1 MDKEWNLT
9 HIYPTQEDF
18 EKDLDYAQKVILPGI
33 ASLEGKL
40 SEESQLRK
48 YFDFQ
53 RKATEVFNHL
63 ARFASRRSDLDKK
76 NVKNLADEAKVEN
89 LFHDF
94 GSADSY
100 STPEILSLGKE
111 KRDNFF
117 EKHPEYKDFDF
128 QVDKI
133 FRGEK
138 FTLPARQERLL
149 SYFAPLEGRGANLY
163 SQLSVGD
170 YTPKKVTLS
179 NGKEVEVNR
188 SNWTSLE
195 GSLENQED
203 RKNVFLSLYSW
214 YNEHK
219 NTYGEIYNSVVQS
232 ELSERKAR
240 GYSSILQEHLY
251 HNKIDESVFHNL
263 VEAAN
268 ENAEPLHKYYEIR
281 RKHFGLEHHRSYDRF
296 LSLAKSEKKYTY
308 EEAKSIFFDS
318 IKDYPSDYQ
327 KKAHEVLEEGYVDVY
342 PRNGKRTGGYS
353 SGSANVHP
361 YILLNFNG
369 DLEDVFTLAH
379 EAGHS
384 VHTRYSEEAQPIVK
398 QDYTI
403 FVAEIASTFNEHNL
417 LDYFRKNGTL
427 SKNDKIALLQK
438 SIDEIVSTFY
448 RQTLFAQYEYEIS
461 QKAEKGE
468 PINYQLL
475 SDERTKLYKAYYGID
490 ITKEELKPLV
500 WAYIPHLFYTPFY
513 VYQYATSFTAS
524 RLIYQNF
531 RSGKKDAFENYLKR
545 LKSGNS
551 RYPIDE
557 VKLAGVD
564 LTKKE
569 AFKAVTGRRK
579 ELVDE
584 LESLLEEEK

>member
-1 MDKEWNLT
+1 MDKVWNLT
-9 HIYPTQEDF
+9 HIYKTQEDF
-18 EKDLDYAQKVILPGI
+18 EKDLDYAKKVILPGI
-33 ASLEGKL
+33 TELEGKL
-40 SEESQLRK
+40 KNEEDLVK
-48 YFDFQ
+48 YFDLE
-53 RKATEVFNHL
+53 RKANEVLNHL
-63 ARFASRRSDLDKK
+63 GRFASRRSDLDKK
-76 NVKNLADEAKVEN
+76 DVKNLSDLAKIDN
-89 LFHDF
+89 LFNDF

-111 KRDNFF
+111 HREKFF
-117 EKHPEYKDFDF
+117 INHPEYKDFDF
-128 QVDKI
+128 QVEKI

-138 FTLPARQERLL
+138 FTLPAVEERLL
-149 SYFAPLEGRGANLY
+149 SYYAPLEGSGSSLY

-170 YTPKKVTLS
+170 YTPKKITLS
-179 NGKEVEVNR
+179 SGKEVEVNR

-195 GSLENQED
+195 GSLENPED
-203 RKNVFLSLYSW
+203 RKKVFLSLYSW

-281 RKHFGLEHHRSYDRF
+281 RKYFGLDHHRSYDRF

-308 EEAKSIFFDS
+308 EEAKEIFFDS
-318 IKDYPSDYQ
+318 IKDYPEDYQ
-327 KKAHEVLEEGYVDVY
+327 KKAQDVLAEGYVDVY
-342 PRNGKRTGGYS
+342 PRSGKRTGGYS

-384 VHTRYSEEAQPIVK
+384 VHTLYSEEAQPLVK

-417 LDYFRKNGTL
+417 LDYFRKSKSL

-438 SIDEIVSTFY
+438 SIDQIVSTFY

-468 PINYQLL
+468 PINYQVL

-490 ITKEELKPLV
+490 ITEEELKPLV

-524 RLIYQNF
+524 MLIYKNF
-531 RSGKKDAFENYLKR
+531 RSGAKDAFNNYLKM
-545 LKSGNS
+545 LKSGGS

-569 AFKAVTGRRK
+569 AFSAVTGRRK
-579 ELVDE
+579 ELVEE
-584 LESLLEEEK
+584 LDKLLNE

>member
-1 MDKEWNLT
+1 MDKVWNLT
-9 HIYPTQEDF
+9 HIYKTQEDF
-18 EKDLDYAQKVILPGI
+18 EKDLDYAKKVILPGI
-33 ASLEGKL
+33 TELEGKL
-40 SEESQLRK
+40 KNEEDLVK
-48 YFDFQ
+48 YFDLE
-53 RKATEVFNHL
+53 RKANEVLNHL
-63 ARFASRRSDLDKK
+63 GRFASRRSDLDKK
-76 NVKNLADEAKVEN
+76 NVKNLSDLAKIDN
-89 LFHDF
+89 LFNDF

-111 KRDNFF
+111 HREKFF
-117 EKHPEYKDFDF
+117 INHPEYKDFDF
-128 QVDKI
+128 QVEKI

-138 FTLPARQERLL
+138 FTLPAVEERLL
-149 SYFAPLEGRGANLY
+149 SYYAPLEGSGSSLY

-170 YTPKKVTLS
+170 YTPKKITLS
-179 NGKEVEVNR
+179 SGKEVEVNR

-195 GSLENQED
+195 GSLENPED
-203 RKNVFLSLYSW
+203 RKKVFLSLYSW

-281 RKHFGLEHHRSYDRF
+281 RKYFGLDHHRSYDRF

-308 EEAKSIFFDS
+308 EEAKEIFFDS
-318 IKDYPSDYQ
+318 IKDYPEDYQ
-327 KKAHEVLEEGYVDVY
+327 KKAQDVLAEGYVDVY
-342 PRNGKRTGGYS
+342 PRSGKRTGGYS

-384 VHTRYSEEAQPIVK
+384 VHTLYSEEAQPLVK

-417 LDYFRKNGTL
+417 LDYFRKSKSL

-438 SIDEIVSTFY
+438 SIDQIVSTFY

-461 QKAEKGE
+461 QKAERGE
-468 PINYQLL
+468 PINYQVL

-490 ITKEELKPLV
+490 ITEEELKPLV

-524 RLIYQNF
+524 MLIYKNF
-531 RSGKKDAFENYLKR
+531 RSGTKDAFGNYLKM
-545 LKSGNS
+545 LKSGGS

-569 AFKAVTGRRK
+569 AFSAVTGRRK
-579 ELVDE
+579 ELVEE
-584 LESLLEEEK
+584 LDKLLNE

>member
-1 MDKEWNLT
+1 MDKVWNLT
-9 HIYPTQEDF
+9 HIYKTQEDF
-18 EKDLDYAQKVILPGI
+18 EKDLDYAKKVILPGI
-33 ASLEGKL
+33 TELEGKL
-40 SEESQLRK
+40 KNEEDLVK
-48 YFDFQ
+48 YFDLE
-53 RKATEVFNHL
+53 RKASEVLNHL
-63 ARFASRRSDLDKK
+63 GRFASRRSDLDKK
-76 NVKNLADEAKVEN
+76 NVKNLSDLAKIDN
-89 LFHDF
+89 LFNDF

-111 KRDNFF
+111 HREKFF
-117 EKHPEYKDFDF
+117 LNHPEYKDFDF
-128 QVDKI
+128 QVEKI

-138 FTLPARQERLL
+138 FTLPAVEERLL
-149 SYFAPLEGRGANLY
+149 SYYAPLEGSGSSLY

-170 YTPKKVTLS
+170 YTPKKITLS
-179 NGKEVEVNR
+179 SGKEVEVNR

-195 GSLENQED
+195 GSLENPED
-203 RKNVFLSLYSW
+203 RKKVFLSLYSW

-281 RKHFGLEHHRSYDRF
+281 RKHFGLDHHRSYDRF

-308 EEAKSIFFDS
+308 EEAKEIFFDS
-318 IKDYPSDYQ
+318 IKDYPEDYQ
-327 KKAHEVLEEGYVDVY
+327 KKAQDVLAEGYVDVY
-342 PRNGKRTGGYS
+342 PRSGKRTGGYS

-384 VHTRYSEEAQPIVK
+384 VHTLYSEEAQPLVK

-417 LDYFRKNGTL
+417 LDYFRKSKSL

-438 SIDEIVSTFY
+438 SIDQIVSTFY

-461 QKAEKGE
+461 QKAERGE
-468 PINYQLL
+468 PINYQVL

-490 ITKEELKPLV
+490 ITEEELKPLV

-524 RLIYQNF
+524 MLIYKNF
-531 RSGKKDAFENYLKR
+531 RSGTKDAFDNYLKM
-545 LKSGNS
+545 LKSGGS

-569 AFKAVTGRRK
+569 AFSAVTGRRK
-579 ELVDE
+579 ELVEE
-584 LESLLEEEK
+584 LDKLLNE

>member
-1 MDKEWNLT
+1 MDKVWNLT
-9 HIYPTQEDF
+9 HIYKTQEDF
-18 EKDLDYAQKVILPGI
+18 EKDLDYAKKVILPGI
-33 ASLEGKL
+33 TELEGKL
-40 SEESQLRK
+40 KNEEDLVK
-48 YFDFQ
+48 YFDLE
-53 RKATEVFNHL
+53 RKANEVLNHL
-63 ARFASRRSDLDKK
+63 GRFASRRSDLDKK
-76 NVKNLADEAKVEN
+76 DVKNLSDLAKIDN
-89 LFHDF
+89 LFNDF

-111 KRDNFF
+111 HREKFF
-117 EKHPEYKDFDF
+117 MNHPEYKDFDF
-128 QVDKI
+128 QVEKI

-138 FTLPARQERLL
+138 FTLPAVEERLL
-149 SYFAPLEGRGANLY
+149 SYYAPLEGSGSSLY

-170 YTPKKVTLS
+170 YTPKKITLS
-179 NGKEVEVNR
+179 SGKEVEVNR

-195 GSLENQED
+195 GSLENPED
-203 RKNVFLSLYSW
+203 RKKVFLSLYSW

-281 RKHFGLEHHRSYDRF
+281 RKYFGLDHHRSYDRF

-308 EEAKSIFFDS
+308 EEAKEIFFDS
-318 IKDYPSDYQ
+318 IKDYPEDYQ
-327 KKAHEVLEEGYVDVY
+327 KKAQDVLAEGYVDVY
-342 PRNGKRTGGYS
+342 PRSGKRTGGYS

-384 VHTRYSEEAQPIVK
+384 VHTLYSEEAQPLVK

-417 LDYFRKNGTL
+417 LDYFRKSKSL

-438 SIDEIVSTFY
+438 SIDQIVSTFY

-461 QKAEKGE
+461 QKAERGE
-468 PINYQLL
+468 PINYQVL

-490 ITKEELKPLV
+490 ITEEELKPLV

-524 RLIYQNF
+524 MLIYKNF
-531 RSGKKDAFENYLKR
+531 RSGTKDAFDNYLKM
-545 LKSGNS
+545 LKSGGS

-569 AFKAVTGRRK
+569 AFSAVTGRRK
-579 ELVDE
+579 ELVEE
-584 LESLLEEEK
+584 LDKLLNE

>member
-1 MDKEWNLT
+1 MDKVWNLT
-9 HIYPTQEDF
+9 HIYKTQEDF
-18 EKDLDYAQKVILPGI
+18 EKDLDYAKKVILPGI
-33 ASLEGKL
+33 TELEGKL
-40 SEESQLRK
+40 KNEEDLVK
-48 YFDFQ
+48 YFDLE
-53 RKATEVFNHL
+53 RKANEVLNHL
-63 ARFASRRSDLDKK
+63 GRFASRRSDLDKK
-76 NVKNLADEAKVEN
+76 NVKNLSDLAKIDN
-89 LFHDF
+89 LFNDF

-111 KRDNFF
+111 HREKFF
-117 EKHPEYKDFDF
+117 INHPEYKDFDF
-128 QVDKI
+128 QVEKI

-138 FTLPARQERLL
+138 FTLPAVEERLL
-149 SYFAPLEGRGANLY
+149 SYYAPLEGSGSSLY

-170 YTPKKVTLS
+170 YTPKKITLS
-179 NGKEVEVNR
+179 SGKEVEVNR

-195 GSLENQED
+195 GSLENPED
-203 RKNVFLSLYSW
+203 RKKVFLSLYSW

-251 HNKIDESVFHNL
+251 HNNIDESVFHNL

-281 RKHFGLEHHRSYDRF
+281 RKYFGLDHHRSYDRF

-308 EEAKSIFFDS
+308 EEAKEIFFDS
-318 IKDYPSDYQ
+318 IKDYPEDYQ
-327 KKAHEVLEEGYVDVY
+327 KKAQDVLAEGYVDVY
-342 PRNGKRTGGYS
+342 PRSGKRTGGYS

-384 VHTRYSEEAQPIVK
+384 VHTMYSEEAQPLVK

-417 LDYFRKNGTL
+417 LDYFRKSKSL

-438 SIDEIVSTFY
+438 SIDQIVSTFY

-461 QKAEKGE
+461 QKAERGE
-468 PINYQLL
+468 PINYQVL

-490 ITKEELKPLV
+490 ITEEELKPLV

-524 RLIYQNF
+524 MLIYKNF
-531 RSGKKDAFENYLKR
+531 RSGTKDAFDNYLKM
-545 LKSGNS
+545 LKSGGS

-569 AFKAVTGRRK
+569 AFSAVTGRRK
-579 ELVDE
+579 ELVEE
-584 LESLLEEEK
+584 LDKLLNE

>member
-1 MDKEWNLT
+1 MDKVWNLT
-9 HIYPTQEDF
+9 HIYKTQEDF
-18 EKDLDYAQKVILPGI
+18 EKDLDYAKKVILPGI
-33 ASLEGKL
+33 TELEGKL
-40 SEESQLRK
+40 KNEEDLVK
-48 YFDFQ
+48 YFDLE
-53 RKATEVFNHL
+53 RKANEVLNHL
-63 ARFASRRSDLDKK
+63 GRFASRRSDLDKK
-76 NVKNLADEAKVEN
+76 DVKNLSDLAKIDN
-89 LFHDF
+89 LFNDF

-111 KRDNFF
+111 HREKFF
-117 EKHPEYKDFDF
+117 INHPEYKDFDF
-128 QVDKI
+128 QVEKI

-138 FTLPARQERLL
+138 FTLPAVEERLL
-149 SYFAPLEGRGANLY
+149 SYYAPLEGSGSSLY

-170 YTPKKVTLS
+170 YTPKKITLS
-179 NGKEVEVNR
+179 SGKEVEVNR

-195 GSLENQED
+195 GSLENPED
-203 RKNVFLSLYSW
+203 RKKVFLSLYSW

-281 RKHFGLEHHRSYDRF
+281 RKYFGLDHHRSYDRF

-308 EEAKSIFFDS
+308 EEAKEIFFDS
-318 IKDYPSDYQ
+318 IKNYPEDYQ
-327 KKAHEVLEEGYVDVY
+327 KKAQDVLAEGYVDVY
-342 PRNGKRTGGYS
+342 PRSGKRTGGYS

-384 VHTRYSEEAQPIVK
+384 VHTLYSEEAQPLVK

-417 LDYFRKNGTL
+417 LDYFRKSKSL

-438 SIDEIVSTFY
+438 SIDQIVSTFY

-461 QKAEKGE
+461 QKAERGE
-468 PINYQLL
+468 PINYQVL

-490 ITKEELKPLV
+490 ITEEELKPLV

-524 RLIYQNF
+524 MLIYKNF
-531 RSGKKDAFENYLKR
+531 RSGTKDAFDNYLKM
-545 LKSGNS
+545 LKSGGS

-569 AFKAVTGRRK
+569 AFSAVTGRRK
-579 ELVDE
+579 ELVEE
-584 LESLLEEEK
+584 LDKLLNE

>member
-1 MDKEWNLT
+1 MDKVWNLT
-9 HIYPTQEDF
+9 HIYKTQEDF
-18 EKDLDYAQKVILPGI
+18 EKDLDYAKKVILPGI
-33 ASLEGKL
+33 TELEGKL
-40 SEESQLRK
+40 KNEEDLVK
-48 YFDFQ
+48 YFDLE
-53 RKATEVFNHL
+53 RKASEVLNHL
-63 ARFASRRSDLDKK
+63 GRFASRRSDLDKK
-76 NVKNLADEAKVEN
+76 DVKNLSDLAKIDN
-89 LFHDF
+89 LFNDF

-111 KRDNFF
+111 HREKFF
-117 EKHPEYKDFDF
+117 INHPEYKDFDF
-128 QVDKI
+128 QVEKI

-138 FTLPARQERLL
+138 FTLPAVEERLL
-149 SYFAPLEGRGANLY
+149 SYYAPLEGSGSSLY

-170 YTPKKVTLS
+170 YTPKKIALS
-179 NGKEVEVNR
+179 SGKEVEVNR

-195 GSLENQED
+195 GSLENPED
-203 RKNVFLSLYSW
+203 RKKVFLSLYSW

-281 RKHFGLEHHRSYDRF
+281 RKYFGLDHHRSYDRF

-308 EEAKSIFFDS
+308 EEAKEIFFDS
-318 IKDYPSDYQ
+318 IKDYPEDYQ
-327 KKAHEVLEEGYVDVY
+327 KKAQDVLAEGYVDVY
-342 PRNGKRTGGYS
+342 PRSGKRTGGYS

-384 VHTRYSEEAQPIVK
+384 VHTMYSEEAQPLVK

-417 LDYFRKNGTL
+417 LDYFRKSKSL

-438 SIDEIVSTFY
+438 SIDQIVSTFY

-461 QKAEKGE
+461 QKAERGE
-468 PINYQLL
+468 PINYQVL

-490 ITKEELKPLV
+490 ITEEELKPLV

-524 RLIYQNF
+524 MLIYKNF
-531 RSGKKDAFENYLKR
+531 RSGTKDAFDNYLKM
-545 LKSGNS
+545 LKSGGS

-569 AFKAVTGRRK
+569 AFSAVTGRRK
-579 ELVDE
+579 ELVEE
-584 LESLLEEEK
+584 LDKLLNE

>member
-1 MDKEWNLT
+1 MDKVWNLT
-9 HIYPTQEDF
+9 HIYKTQEDF
-18 EKDLDYAQKVILPGI
+18 EKDLDYAKKVILPGI
-33 ASLEGKL
+33 TELEGKL
-40 SEESQLRK
+40 KNEEDLVK
-48 YFDFQ
+48 YFDLE
-53 RKATEVFNHL
+53 RKASEVLNHL
-63 ARFASRRSDLDKK
+63 GRFASRRSDLDKK
-76 NVKNLADEAKVEN
+76 DVKNLSDLAKIDN
-89 LFHDF
+89 LFNDF
-94 GSADSY
+94 GSADSS

-111 KRDNFF
+111 HREKFF
-117 EKHPEYKDFDF
+117 INHPEYKDFDF
-128 QVDKI
+128 QVEKI

-138 FTLPARQERLL
+138 FTLPAVEERLL
-149 SYFAPLEGRGANLY
+149 SYYAPLEGSGSSLY

-170 YTPKKVTLS
+170 YTPKKITLS
-179 NGKEVEVNR
+179 SGKEVEVNR

-195 GSLENQED
+195 GSLENPED
-203 RKNVFLSLYSW
+203 RKKVFLSLYSW

-281 RKHFGLEHHRSYDRF
+281 RKYFGLDHHRSYDRF

-308 EEAKSIFFDS
+308 EEAKEIFFDS
-318 IKDYPSDYQ
+318 IKDYPEDYQ
-327 KKAHEVLEEGYVDVY
+327 KKAQDVLAEGYVDVY
-342 PRNGKRTGGYS
+342 PRSGKRTGGYS

-384 VHTRYSEEAQPIVK
+384 VHTLYSEEAQPLVK

-417 LDYFRKNGTL
+417 LDYFRKSKSL

-438 SIDEIVSTFY
+438 SIDQIVSTFY

-468 PINYQLL
+468 PINYQVL

-490 ITKEELKPLV
+490 ITEEELKPLV

-524 RLIYQNF
+524 MLIYKNF
-531 RSGKKDAFENYLKR
+531 RSGAKDAFNNYLKM
-545 LKSGNS
+545 LKSGGS

-569 AFKAVTGRRK
+569 AFSAVTGRRK
-579 ELVDE
+579 ELVEE
-584 LESLLEEEK
+584 LDKLLNE